1 MNAFKPLTHSNSE
14 KSKRGSELGSLLH
27 STPIVEIE
35 TLVVGGDGLARI
47 EFQQKQVV
55 VFVPRSAPGD
65 QLKIKITAAEKNH
78 LLGEIIEIIKPS
90 EARRQA
96 PCVYYDKCGGC
107 NWQHV
112 TEDMQVSQK
121 EKILTGLMQ
130 KFLPD
135 VTYTLQPLVRS
146 DKNFN
151 YRNRIQL
158 KQIGSQLGYFK
169 RGSHD
174 IVDIDA
180 CLIAEEEISKQITE
194 VKKKLRPSQEVRKFE
209 LRLNHEEKFES
220 YPIGQ
225 DGEGLSFAQ
234 VNRGVNDALVKT
246 VKDMVLKIAP
256 TVVTEL
262 YAGAGNFTFP
272 LVAALPQALFEAVEL
287 NSKLTQFAALKISKQ
302 SLQKRLFFFTS
313 DCESFTDRRSLSAEL
328 VLLDPPRA
336 GCSEQVLKNISRA
349 NPRHLIYISCHPVH
363 LARDLKFLMKL
374 GDGYRIRHLQV
385 FDMFPQTDHF
395 ETLVWLEKAESSLTV

>member
-1 MNAFKPLTHSNSE
+1 MNAFKPLTQSNSE
-14 KSKRGSELGSLLH
+14 KSKRGSELESLLH

-78 LLGEIIEIIKPS
+78 LIGEIIEIIKPS
-90 EARRQA
+90 DARRQA

-135 VTYTLQPLVRS
+135 VTYSQQPVVRS

-158 KQIGSQLGYFK
+158 KQIGNELGYFK
-169 RGSHD
+169 RGSHE

-180 CLIAEEEISKQITE
+180 CPIAEEEISKQISE
-194 VKKKLRPSQEVRKFE
+194 VKKKLRPAQDVKKFE
-209 LRLNHEEKFES
+209 LRLNHENKFEFYS
-220 YPIGQ
+220 IGQ

-234 VNRGVNDALVKT
+234 VNRGVNDALVKA
-246 VKDMVLKIAP
+246 VKDMVLSIAP
-256 TVVTEL
+256 TQVTEL

-272 LVAALPQALFEAVEL
+272 LVEALPQAHFEAVEL
-287 NSKLTQFAALKISKQ
+287 NSKLTQFATQKIAQK

-313 DCESFTDRRSLSAEL
+313 DCESFTDRRTLSPEL

-336 GCSEQVLKNISRA
+336 GCSEQVLKNIARSS
-349 NPRHLIYISCHPVH
+349 PRHLIYISCHPVH
-363 LARDLKFLMKL
+363 LARDLKSLMNS
-374 GDGYRIRHLQV
+374 GRAYRIRHLQV

-395 ETLVWLEKAESSLTV
+395 ETLVWLEKAES